1 MIKMNR
7 FRKSVNFL
15 AVIAIA
21 FTGISNSALAKT
33 NATTAQES
41 VQIAQASVAG
51 QCRAA
56 KISTPIFRERSATSE
71 ALQLVAADKTV
82 TLAGTSDAN
91 GFIAVSTPIS
101 GFLFAVN
108 LKPCGNTPTPP
119 PNKELCRRVLRPT
132 EGLTI
137 RRDATSTSAVV
148 GGVAVLGQVTLT
160 TNPATVKRAE
170 NRDWVQISAP
180 INGWVSNGL
189 ATESVSNLGI
199 CP

>member
-1 MIKMNR
+1 MVRMNR
-7 FRKSVNFL
+7 FREYFSFL

-21 FTGISNSALAKT
+21 FTGISNSALADT
-33 NATTAQES
+33 NPQKS
-41 VQIAQASVAG
+41 VQIAQASAVG

-56 KISTPIFRERSATSE
+56 KISTPIFRGALATSE

-91 GFIAVSTPIS
+91 GFIAVSTPTN
-101 GFLFAVN
+101 GFVFAVN
-108 LKPCGNTPTPP
+108 LKPCGNTPPPP
-119 PNKELCRRVLRPT
+119 PNKELCRRVLRPN

-148 GGVAVLGQVTLT
+148 GGVPVLGQVTLT

-170 NRDWVQISAP
+170 NRDWVQIAAP
-180 INGWVSNGL
+180 ANGWVSNGL

>member
-1 MIKMNR
+1 MLKMNL
-7 FRKSVNFL
+7 FREYFSFL

-21 FTGISNSALAKT
+21 FTGTSNSALADT
-33 NATTAQES
+33 NPQES
-41 VQIAQASVAG
+41 VQIAQASPVG

-56 KISTPIFRERSATSE
+56 KISTPIFRGALATSE

-101 GFLFAVN
+101 GFVFAVN

-137 RRDATSTSAVV
+137 RRDATSISAVV
-148 GGVAVLGQVTLT
+148 GGVPVLGQVTLT

-180 INGWVSNGL
+180 VNGWVSNGL
-189 ATESVSNLGI
+189 ATESVSNLGT

>member
-1 MIKMNR
+1 MLKMNR
-7 FRKSVNFL
+7 FGKYLSFL
-15 AVIAIA
+15 AVVSIAV
-21 FTGISNSALAKT
+21 TGITNSALAD
-33 NATTAQES
+33 TTAQES
-41 VQIAQASVAG
+41 VQVAQASVVG

-56 KISTPIFRERSATSE
+56 KISTPIFRGALATSE
-71 ALQLVAADKTV
+71 ALQLVAADRTV

-91 GFIAVSTPIS
+91 GFIAVSTPTS
-101 GFLFAVN
+101 GYVFAVN
-108 LKPCGNTPTPP
+108 LKPCGNTPPPP

-137 RRDATSTSAVV
+137 RRDATSTSPAV
-148 GGVAVLGQVTLT
+148 GGVPVFGQVTLT

-180 INGWVSNGL
+180 ANGWVSNGL
-189 ATESVSNLGI
+189 ATEAVSNLGI